1 MLLTDQIPTGTDPYI
16 VIILN
21 EVPVILPSF
30 FFFFG
35 VCVHPISISSLVY

>member
-21 EVPVILPSF
+21 EVPVILSSSF
-30 FFFFG
+30 FLC

>member
-21 EVPVILPSF
+21 EVPVILSS
-30 FFFFG
+30 FFFG
-35 VCVHPISISSLVY
+35 VSVCILYLSVH